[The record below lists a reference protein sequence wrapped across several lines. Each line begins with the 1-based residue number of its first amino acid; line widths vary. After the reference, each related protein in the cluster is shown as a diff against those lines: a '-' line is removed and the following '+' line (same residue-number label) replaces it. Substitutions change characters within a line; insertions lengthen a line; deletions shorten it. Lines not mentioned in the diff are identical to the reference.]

1 MSRNDM
7 EAMPRSDA
15 KARRPWYVWDIV
27 LFGVYVVLCVA
38 FFCVPSVLEYLG
50 TRRDGHSSW
59 GVYGFLAFMWL
70 GLLLFIGPWILALRL
85 FIAWPRHIRTFRRLL
100 LRWAVVIVGV
110 VSLLALFYEFWPPG
124 YQFRLWGFR
133 RYVQRRA
140 DIPAMQ
146 TWLDTVDPNVCN
158 EEAIAI
164 VTDEDG
170 TVRVAPGDVDLP
182 SPVLDLKPRYVR
194 LSLDETNRPMVC
206 LQWGSGL
213 EGTWGLTVGRK
224 DMPIPKTQWPT
235 RQTLPGGQVFRNRGE
250 DRLPIADGAYIWH
263 ELE

>member
-1 MSRNDM
+1 MSENTI

-15 KARRPWYVWDIV
+15 KTRWPWYVWDIV
-27 LFGVYVVLCVA
+27 LLGLYVVLCVA
-38 FFCVPSVLEYLG
+38 FFCVPSALEYLG

-85 FIAWPRHIRTFRRLL
+85 FIAWPRHIRGFRRLL

-110 VSLLALFYEFWPPG
+110 VSLLALFYEFWPSG

-133 RYVQRRA
+133 RYVQRQA
-140 DIPAMQ
+140 DIPAIQ
-146 TWLDTVDPNVCN
+146 AWLDTVDPIACN
-158 EEAIAI
+158 KEPIAI
-164 VTDEDG
+164 VRDEDG
-170 TVRVAPGDVDLP
+170 TVRVTPGDVNLP

-194 LSLDETNRPMVC
+194 LSLDGTNRPMVC

-235 RQTLPGGQVFRNRGE
+235 TQTLPGGKVFRNRGE